1 MGSLWVLRRLSKF
14 HVADL
19 LCMNATSVADDR
31 REILSRIG
39 ERLKS
44 ERARVGLNQADFG
57 AAGGVS
63 KATQVAYESATTAPD
78 AVYLTRLATQI
89 DVPYVLTGVPSSVH
103 AGVLLDWELMTRI
116 AVQIRGLESKRGV
129 QFSADKFTRL
139 QRILYAASVP
149 TGVVDRGLLDAV
161 CWVSDPA
168 GG

>member
-1 MGSLWVLRRLSKF
+1 
-14 HVADL
+14 
-19 LCMNATSVADDR
+19 MNTASVVDDR

-44 ERARVGLNQADFG
+44 ERAKAGLNQADFG

-89 DVPYVLTGVPSSVH
+89 DVPYVLTGVPSPVH
-103 AGVLLDWELMTRI
+103 AGVQLDWELMMRLTL
-116 AVQIRGLESKRGV
+116 QIRALESDRGM
-129 QFSADKFTRL
+129 QFPVDKFTRL
-139 QRILYAASVP
+139 QRILYSASIP

-161 CWVSDPA
+161 SLVMD
-168 GG
+168 